1 MKRVTALVLS
11 LLTALLLISTGF
23 VPSTAQDVVAGD
35 VTGDGQVT
43 DDDAIRLLMHV
54 FFPEHYPVADPDA
67 CDYDGDGELT
77 SDDAVWLLM
86 HVFFPDEYPLVIA
99 MEELTVTYHKEA
111 SLFRPDMVEER
122 DKYLRHDNGAAAD
135 CKDMFYAYIPID
147 GAGDYI
153 TEVNVNWFGDGNAR
167 IFTLFDETKTKI
179 TAKTALVMG
188 GTGMHTTVLL
198 SITDDDV
205 TRGVKYIG
213 FSQSVRVLDSVVF
226 VNVSDPLKE
235 YSASL
240 VLDSP
245 TVSMSVDVGH
255 IGLIDPLYGKTA
267 VFDGDSICSPKDAW
281 AGRIGQ
287 GHAMTFTNY
296 GVGGGTITAK
306 VLARDGSWYRHS
318 VCSTVDKMYA
328 EHPDAD
334 YIILEGGTNDADIF
348 GRVLNGAVVERFGS
362 YDPEDFGGAYDETT
376 YCGAIETLLYK
387 AKTYWPDKKI
397 GFIIAMKMG
406 INSLGYDKEHHNRR
420 AYFETL
426 MRLCDKW
433 EIPYLN
439 LWDECEM
446 NPSLPEC
453 YDRALSGQESID
465 AGKLYTDGQHPT
477 SKGYDYLVPIVEAW
491 MKTL

>member
-179 TAKTALVMG
+179 TA
-188 GTGMHTTVLL
+188 TVL
-198 SITDDDV
+198 
-205 TRGVKYIG
+205 
-213 FSQSVRVLDSVVF
+213 
-226 VNVSDPLKE
+226 
-235 YSASL
+235 
-240 VLDSP
+240 
-245 TVSMSVDVGH
+245 
-255 IGLIDPLYGKTA
+255 
-267 VFDGDSICSPKDAW
+267 
-281 AGRIGQ
+281 
-287 GHAMTFTNY
+287 
-296 GVGGGTITAK
+296 TI
-306 VLARDGSWYRHS
+306 LQ
-318 VCSTVDKMYA
+318 
-328 EHPDAD
+328 
-334 YIILEGGTNDADIF
+334 
-348 GRVLNGAVVERFGS
+348 
-362 YDPEDFGGAYDETT
+362 
-376 YCGAIETLLYK
+376 
-387 AKTYWPDKKI
+387 
-397 GFIIAMKMG
+397 
-406 INSLGYDKEHHNRR
+406 
-420 AYFETL
+420 
-426 MRLCDKW
+426 
-433 EIPYLN
+433 
-439 LWDECEM
+439 
-446 NPSLPEC
+446 NP
-453 YDRALSGQESID
+453 
-465 AGKLYTDGQHPT
+465 
-477 SKGYDYLVPIVEAW
+477 
-491 MKTL
+491 